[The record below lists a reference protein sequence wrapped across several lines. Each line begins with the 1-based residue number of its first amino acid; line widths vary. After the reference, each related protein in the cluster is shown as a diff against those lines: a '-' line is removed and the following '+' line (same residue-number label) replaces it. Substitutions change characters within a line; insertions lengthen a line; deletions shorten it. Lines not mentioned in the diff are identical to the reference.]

1 MTDDE
6 IKGLFESLRSEN
18 AAARAETRRE
28 FAAIRE
34 ESAAAHAETRAAM
47 REEGAAAHA
56 ETRRHFG
63 VAIEH
68 IDKRLDL
75 LAETVQ
81 FVTTELQRTRTRVVS
96 RPKPWVLCGGGG
108 PSASLPLLNDVTTS
122 PASRRLASD
131 PPALANHPRFWT

>member
-6 IKGLFESLRSEN
+6 LKRLFEGLRREN
-18 AAARAETRRE
+18 AT
-28 FAAIRE
+28 
-34 ESAAAHAETRAAM
+34 M

-81 FVTTELQRTRTRVVS
+81 FVTTELQRTRT
-96 RPKPWVLCGGGG
+96 
-108 PSASLPLLNDVTTS
+108 SLDEKIDRTAGETQSMIKFSHKDLD
-122 PASRRLASD
+122 R
-131 PPALANHPRFWT
+131 